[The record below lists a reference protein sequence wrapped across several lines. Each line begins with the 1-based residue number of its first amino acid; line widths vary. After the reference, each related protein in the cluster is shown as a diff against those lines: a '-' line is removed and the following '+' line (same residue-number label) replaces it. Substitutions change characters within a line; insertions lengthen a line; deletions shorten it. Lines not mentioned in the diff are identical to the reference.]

1 MCDIYFTILHFLLF
15 CFYVNIVE
23 SFILR
28 RNPFYQ
34 GTITSMSEQE
44 LPKSTADESEA
55 VSTDVVEEINESQS
69 DESAP
74 EGTEATE
81 TDKKS
86 KDVKLTVN
94 TEDNLELHSLSF
106 RDRQRAKRARIK
118 KHMESM
124 TKGQKFGYI
133 LSYYKGR
140 IILGLIL
147 LAICIALPVT
157 IYKKSRP
164 VALSYCI
171 VNSPEPSAVD
181 TSFVDEY
188 LDFYNLNG
196 AYQLESDV
204 TVHLDK
210 DTYLEEYSQNSS
222 ASIYTELPML
232 CFNGFYDV
240 MIMDEKGLEYC
251 AMQEIIYPLRNYL
264 PAEIYSEV
272 ESRIC
277 TADDNDGVNVPFA
290 IDISDTN
297 FAKGLNLG
305 YDKVYL
311 GFPGNTERN
320 YINAKRM
327 LKFILHLDIDTET
340 TY

>member
-1 MCDIYFTILHFLLF
+1 MNTDAEAKD
-15 CFYVNIVE
+15 VE
-23 SFILR
+23 SKDAEAK
-28 RNPFYQ
+28 NTEAKDTEAKDTETK
-34 GTITSMSEQE
+34 GT
-44 LPKSTADESEA
+44 ESEKDSA
-55 VSTDVVEEINESQS
+55 GSS
-69 DESAP
+69 SAP
-74 EGTEATE
+74 
-81 TDKKS
+81 S
-86 KDVKLTVN
+86 VN

-106 RDRQRAKRARIK
+106 RERQRARRQRLKD
-118 KHMESM
+118 HMEGM
-124 TKGQKFGYI
+124 TAGQKAGYI
-133 LSYYKGR
+133 LSYYKGK
-140 IILGLIL
+140 IILAIIIL
-147 LAICIALPVT
+147 AVCIALPVT

-196 AYQLESDV
+196 AYQIHNDL

-222 ASIYTELPML
+222 ASVYTELPML
-232 CFNGFYDV
+232 CFNGYYDI

-251 AMQEIIYPLRNYL
+251 AMQEIIYPLKTYL
-264 PAEIYSEV
+264 PADIYSQI
-272 ESRIC
+272 SDRIC
-277 TADDNDGVNVPFA
+277 TADDNDGVTVPFA
-290 IDISDTN
+290 IDISDTD

-311 GFPGNTERN
+311 GFPGNTEQN

-327 LKFILHLDIDTET
+327 VKFILHLDIDTET
-340 TY
+340 TF

>member
-1 MCDIYFTILHFLLF
+1 MNTDAEAKD
-15 CFYVNIVE
+15 VE
-23 SFILR
+23 SKDAEAK
-28 RNPFYQ
+28 NTEAKDTEAKDAETK
-34 GTITSMSEQE
+34 GT
-44 LPKSTADESEA
+44 ESEKDSA
-55 VSTDVVEEINESQS
+55 GSS
-69 DESAP
+69 SAP
-74 EGTEATE
+74 
-81 TDKKS
+81 S
-86 KDVKLTVN
+86 VN

-106 RDRQRAKRARIK
+106 RERQRARRQRLKD
-118 KHMESM
+118 HMEGM
-124 TKGQKFGYI
+124 TAGQKAGYI
-133 LSYYKGR
+133 LSYYKGK
-140 IILGLIL
+140 IILAIIL
-147 LAICIALPVT
+147 LAVCIALPVT

-196 AYQLESDV
+196 AYQIHNDL

-222 ASIYTELPML
+222 ASVYTELPML
-232 CFNGFYDV
+232 CFNGYYDI

-251 AMQEIIYPLRNYL
+251 AMQEIIYPLKTYL
-264 PAEIYSEV
+264 PADIYSQI
-272 ESRIC
+272 SDRIC
-277 TADDNDGVNVPFA
+277 TADDNDGVTVPFA
-290 IDISDTN
+290 IDISDTD

-311 GFPGNTERN
+311 GFPGNTEQN

-327 LKFILHLDIDTET
+327 VKFILHLNIDTET
-340 TY
+340 TF

>member
-1 MCDIYFTILHFLLF
+1 MNTDAEAKD
-15 CFYVNIVE
+15 VE
-23 SFILR
+23 SKDAEAKKTEAKDTEAKDAETK
-28 RNPFYQ
+28 
-34 GTITSMSEQE
+34 GT
-44 LPKSTADESEA
+44 ESEKDSA
-55 VSTDVVEEINESQS
+55 GSS
-69 DESAP
+69 SAP
-74 EGTEATE
+74 
-81 TDKKS
+81 S
-86 KDVKLTVN
+86 VN

-106 RDRQRAKRARIK
+106 RERQRARRQRLKD
-118 KHMESM
+118 HMEGM
-124 TKGQKFGYI
+124 TAGQKAGYI
-133 LSYYKGR
+133 LSYYKGK
-140 IILGLIL
+140 IILTIIIL
-147 LAICIALPVT
+147 AVCIALPVT

-196 AYQLESDV
+196 AYQIHNDL

-222 ASIYTELPML
+222 ASVYTELPML
-232 CFNGFYDV
+232 CFNGYYDI

-251 AMQEIIYPLRNYL
+251 AMQEIIYPLKTYL
-264 PAEIYSEV
+264 PADIYSQI
-272 ESRIC
+272 SDRIC
-277 TADDNDGVNVPFA
+277 TADDNDGVTVPFA
-290 IDISDTN
+290 IDISDTD

-311 GFPGNTERN
+311 GFPGNTEQN

-327 LKFILHLDIDTET
+327 VKFILHLDIDTET
-340 TY
+340 TF

>member
-1 MCDIYFTILHFLLF
+1 
-15 CFYVNIVE
+15 
-23 SFILR
+23 
-28 RNPFYQ
+28 
-34 GTITSMSEQE
+34 MSKQE
-44 LPKSTADESEA
+44 LSKSAAGESET
-55 VSTDVVEEINESQS
+55 VSADIIEEAKESPS
-69 DESAP
+69 DESAA
-74 EGTEATE
+74 EDAEATGVE
-81 TDKKS
+81 KNPKE
-86 KDVKLTVN
+86 KMPTVN

-118 KHMESM
+118 EHMEGM

-147 LAICIALPVT
+147 LAVCIAIPVT

-171 VNSPEPSAVD
+171 VNAPEPSAVD
-181 TSFVDEY
+181 TSFADEY
-188 LDFYNLNG
+188 LDFYNLTG
-196 AYQLESDV
+196 AYQIHNDL

-210 DTYLEEYSQNSS
+210 ETYLEEYSQNSS
-222 ASIYTELPML
+222 ASVYTELPML
-232 CFNGFYDV
+232 CFNGYYDV

-264 PAEIYSEV
+264 PAEIYSEI
-272 ESRIC
+272 EPRIC

-290 IDISDTN
+290 VDISDTD

>member
-1 MCDIYFTILHFLLF
+1 
-15 CFYVNIVE
+15 
-23 SFILR
+23 
-28 RNPFYQ
+28 
-34 GTITSMSEQE
+34 MSDQE
-44 LPKSTADESEA
+44 KSTNNEQKASTDTIKEIKKSQSNESVPEDTKETESEK
-55 VSTDVVEEINESQS
+55 D
-69 DESAP
+69 
-74 EGTEATE
+74 
-81 TDKKS
+81 S
-86 KDVKLTVN
+86 KDAKPTVN

-106 RDRQRAKRARIK
+106 RDRQRAKRARLK
-118 KHMESM
+118 EHMDGMS
-124 TKGQKFGYI
+124 KGQKFGYV
-133 LSYYKGR
+133 LSYYKGK

-147 LAICIALPVT
+147 LAICIAIPVT

-171 VNSPEPSAVD
+171 VNAPEPSAVD

-232 CFNGFYDV
+232 CFNGYYDV

-277 TADDNDGVNVPFA
+277 SADDNDGVNVPFA
-290 IDISDTN
+290 IDISDTD
-297 FAKGLNLG
+297 FAKGLKLG

-340 TY
+340 TYQ

>member
-1 MCDIYFTILHFLLF
+1 MSKQEKSTTTEP
-15 CFYVNIVE
+15 E
-23 SFILR
+23 SAST
-28 RNPFYQ
+28 
-34 GTITSMSEQE
+34 GTSEDETKAQLITPV
-44 LPKSTADESEA
+44 PKSAEDAEGEQKPQSEK
-55 VSTDVVEEINESQS
+55 TI
-69 DESAP
+69 
-74 EGTEATE
+74 
-81 TDKKS
+81 
-86 KDVKLTVN
+86 VN

-118 KHMESM
+118 EHMEGM

-147 LAICIALPVT
+147 LAICIAIPVT

-171 VNSPEPSAVD
+171 VNSPEPSAID

-232 CFNGFYDV
+232 CFNGYYDV

-272 ESRIC
+272 EPRIC
-277 TADDNDGVNVPFA
+277 TADDNDGVTVPFA
-290 IDISDTN
+290 IDISDTD

-305 YDKVYL
+305 YDKVYI

>member
-1 MCDIYFTILHFLLF
+1 
-15 CFYVNIVE
+15 
-23 SFILR
+23 
-28 RNPFYQ
+28 
-34 GTITSMSEQE
+34 MSDQE
-44 LPKSTADESEA
+44 KSTNNEQKASTDTTKEIKKSQSNESVPEDTKETESEK
-55 VSTDVVEEINESQS
+55 D
-69 DESAP
+69 
-74 EGTEATE
+74 
-81 TDKKS
+81 S
-86 KDVKLTVN
+86 KDAKPTVN

-106 RDRQRAKRARIK
+106 RDRQRAKRARLK
-118 KHMESM
+118 EHMDGMS
-124 TKGQKFGYI
+124 KGQKFGYI
-133 LSYYKGR
+133 LSYYKGK

-147 LAICIALPVT
+147 LAICIAIPVT

-171 VNSPEPSAVD
+171 VNAPEPSAVD

-232 CFNGFYDV
+232 CFNGYYDV

-277 TADDNDGVNVPFA
+277 SADDNDGVNVPFA
-290 IDISDTN
+290 IDISDTD
-297 FAKGLNLG
+297 FANGLKLG

-340 TY
+340 TYQ

>member
-1 MCDIYFTILHFLLF
+1 MCDIYFTILHFLPS

-23 SFILR
+23 SFIWGGI
-28 RNPFYQ
+28 PFIQ
-34 GTITSMSEQE
+34 GANTNMSDQE
-44 LPKSTADESEA
+44 KSTNNEQKASTDTTKEIKKSQSNESVPEDTKETESEK
-55 VSTDVVEEINESQS
+55 D
-69 DESAP
+69 
-74 EGTEATE
+74 
-81 TDKKS
+81 S
-86 KDVKLTVN
+86 KDAKPAVN

-106 RDRQRAKRARIK
+106 RDRQRAKRARLK
-118 KHMESM
+118 EHMDGMS
-124 TKGQKFGYI
+124 KGQKFGYI
-133 LSYYKGR
+133 LSYYKGK

-147 LAICIALPVT
+147 LAICIAIPVT

-171 VNSPEPSAVD
+171 VNAPEPSAVD

-232 CFNGFYDV
+232 CFNGYYDV

-277 TADDNDGVNVPFA
+277 SADDNDGVNVPFA
-290 IDISDTN
+290 IDISDTD
-297 FAKGLNLG
+297 FAKGLKLG

-340 TY
+340 TYQ

>member
-1 MCDIYFTILHFLLF
+1 MNTDAEAKD
-15 CFYVNIVE
+15 VE
-23 SFILR
+23 SKDAEAK
-28 RNPFYQ
+28 NTEAKDTETK
-34 GTITSMSEQE
+34 GT
-44 LPKSTADESEA
+44 ESEKDSA
-55 VSTDVVEEINESQS
+55 GSS
-69 DESAP
+69 SAP
-74 EGTEATE
+74 
-81 TDKKS
+81 S
-86 KDVKLTVN
+86 VN

-106 RDRQRAKRARIK
+106 RERQRARRQRLKN
-118 KHMESM
+118 HMEGM
-124 TKGQKFGYI
+124 TAGQKAGYI
-133 LSYYKGR
+133 LSYYKGK
-140 IILGLIL
+140 IILAIIL
-147 LAICIALPVT
+147 LAVCIALPVT

-196 AYQLESDV
+196 AYQIHNDL

-222 ASIYTELPML
+222 ASVYTELPML
-232 CFNGFYDV
+232 CFNGYYDI

-251 AMQEIIYPLRNYL
+251 AMQEIIYPLKTYL
-264 PAEIYSEV
+264 PADIYSQI
-272 ESRIC
+272 SDRIC
-277 TADDNDGVNVPFA
+277 TADDNDGVTVPFA
-290 IDISDTN
+290 IDISDTD

-311 GFPGNTERN
+311 GFPGNTEQN

-327 LKFILHLDIDTET
+327 VKFILHLDIDTET
-340 TY
+340 TF